1 MQYFTSP
8 TGTAWTQNELPI
20 CCSVKMEYQS
30 YFHPADVQQPELKIV
45 QHTPL
50 PLSLWPF
57 DLQNQY
63 ASHHSLLMGWSMLTN
78 RQLTL
83 SCLGTQLTALAGL
96 THATSIFFVFP
107 LCRSFFL
114 SLSLSLHLSLSHLF
128 LYLALS
134 LSLSRSFSP
143 GADPYFSFRYNKEHF
158 APVTEG
164 GKPTMWKKQPVYIY
178 QGAVCVRACVWKW
191 RSGERERKS
200 EDTIGLWPHLL
211 PCKYH
216 CPQARPWY
224 NTFLTLSL

>member
-30 YFHPADVQQPELKIV
+30 FFHPADVQQPELKIV

-96 THATSIFFVFP
+96 THATSILFVFP
-107 LCRSFFL
+107 LCLSFFL
-114 SLSLSLHLSLSHLF
+114 SLSIFRCPTSSSTSLSLVLSLCLSLLSLSPF
-128 LYLALS
+128 YTFSTS
-134 LSLSRSFSP
+134 L
-143 GADPYFSFRYNKEHF
+143 
-158 APVTEG
+158 
-164 GKPTMWKKQPVYIY
+164 
-178 QGAVCVRACVWKW
+178 
-191 RSGERERKS
+191 
-200 EDTIGLWPHLL
+200 
-211 PCKYH
+211 
-216 CPQARPWY
+216 
-224 NTFLTLSL
+224 